1 MDIFNKQKIAELEG
15 DVNSLKYSNEA
26 YKLRNE
32 QLEKCEAEL
41 KSAKFKI
48 EVMQML
54 IDDDEAIL
62 ELLAAKKVKKAEEVK
77 APLSSVDTDRIYL
90 NALSGMQG
98 MGAAS
103 QQAMMM
109 RNHALSNQLNGIG
122 YAGAGFAGIGLA
134 AAALF

>member
-62 ELLAAKKVKKAEEVK
+62 ELLAAKKVKAEEEK
-77 APLSSVDTDRIYL
+77 KTYIVDWS
-90 NALSGMQG
+90 NASAQ
-98 MGAAS
+98 AAS
-103 QQAMMM
+103 AQQQAEFN
-109 RNHALSNQLNGIG
+109 RHGQLCVLGGLGGNAGLGGIC
-122 YAGAGFAGIGLA
+122 LA